1 MRAVFEMVSNDPSL
15 DPLFTVLSRNRK
27 YPHKY
32 PQVFYQI
39 RNDRTEE
46 RLAQTE
52 DMVRQ
57 TVNALSEIIDQQMH
71 QRSCLPLRPDLVEF
85 YDLIM
90 KTMSEQRKLR
100 DKREATLSML
110 NDDSKQA
117 MRFLDAKAIDQK
129 SRVVK
134 KLLRQYEEL
143 PADEQRNVA
152 AVRDELLMDLI
163 YLRKMS
169 ETLERSQ
176 RNAQLQDVLQ
186 KSSNNEAAERQ
197 IYSDYSPRFIKL
209 LKTSE
214 VFKQVGEQQAKAFV
228 GGL

>member
-1 MRAVFEMVSNDPSL
+1 MRAVFEMVSNDPSM
-15 DPLFTVLSRNRK
+15 DPLFSVLSRNRK
-27 YPHKY
+27 YPHRY
-32 PQVFYQI
+32 PKFFYQI

-46 RLAQTE
+46 RLQQTE

-57 TVNALSEIIDQQMH
+57 TVHALSEIIDQQMH

-90 KTMSEQRKLR
+90 KSMSEQQKLR
-100 DKREATLSML
+100 EKRMASLSML
-110 NDDSKQA
+110 NDDSKD
-117 MRFLDAKAIDQK
+117 MRFLDAKAIEQK
-129 SRVVK
+129 SRIVK
-134 KLLRQYEEL
+134 KLLRQYEDL
-143 PADEQRNVA
+143 PADEQRNAA

-169 ETLERSQ
+169 ETLERTQ
-176 RNAQLQDVLQ
+176 RNAQLQDVLK
-186 KSSNNEAAERQ
+186 KSSGNEAAERQ

-214 VFKQVGEQQAKAFV
+214 VFKQVGEQQAKAYV
-228 GGL
+228 GL

>member
-1 MRAVFEMVSNDPSL
+1 MRAVFEMVSNDPSM
-15 DPLFTVLSRNRK
+15 DPLFSVLSRNRK
-27 YPHKY
+27 YPHRY
-32 PQVFYQI
+32 PKFFYQI

-46 RLAQTE
+46 RLQQTE

-57 TVNALSEIIDQQMH
+57 TVHALSEIIDQQMH

-90 KTMSEQRKLR
+90 KSMSEQQKLR
-100 DKREATLSML
+100 EKRMASLSML
-110 NDDSKQA
+110 NDDSKD
-117 MRFLDAKAIDQK
+117 MRFLDAKAIEQK

-134 KLLRQYEEL
+134 KLLRQYEDL
-143 PADEQRNVA
+143 PADEQRNAA

-169 ETLERSQ
+169 ETLERTQ
-176 RNAQLQDVLQ
+176 RNAQLQDVLK
-186 KSSNNEAAERQ
+186 KSSGNEAAERQ

-214 VFKQVGEQQAKAFV
+214 VFKQVGEQQAKAYV
-228 GGL
+228 GL